1 MMKALETVVPLT
13 GSKKNRTAI
22 LSVSERGAK
31 LGQRIRSLVAP
42 HADCFEKENRPSG
55 GEAIYFDSLKNHIG
69 QIFKDYDQVLCIMA
83 LGIVV
88 RMIAPYI
95 EHKSKDPAIVVMDE
109 AGHHVI
115 SLLSGHLGGA
125 NEWTQSIS
133 LAIDADP
140 VITTATDVNGLPAPD
155 VLARHEHLL
164 VDDFHTL
171 VDVNSAVVAG
181 ESVNYYI
188 DETLVDAERLRDAA
202 ATHIGTY
209 GTVQLVDVFTLPE
222 TDGVR
227 RVVITDKMIPEYAE
241 QLILRPRT
249 YTMGIGCRR
258 DTPKELILNA
268 IMQSLQAHKLSPKS
282 IVTAASVIVKQD
294 EVGLLAAVNELGWA
308 IHFYTQEE
316 IAPVIEEQDLK
327 ESTFVKGTIGV
338 GNVCETTALLAAKSQ
353 TLIQHKTVYP
363 KTTVAIAQV
372 TSK

>member
-1 MMKALETVVPLT
+1 MMKELETVASTT
-13 GSKKNRTAI
+13 GAKKNRTAI

-31 LGQRIRSLVAP
+31 LGQRIKSLVAP

-133 LAIDADP
+133 LAIDAEP
-140 VITTATDVNGLPAPD
+140 VITTATDINGLPAPD

-188 DETLVDAERLRDAA
+188 DKTLVDANRLRDAA
-202 ATHIGTY
+202 ALHIGTH
-209 GTVQLVDVFTLPE
+209 GTVQVVDVFTLPE

-258 DTPKELILNA
+258 DTLKELILDA
-268 IMQSLQAHKLSPKS
+268 IQQSLAAHKLSPKS

-294 EVGLLAAVNELGWA
+294 EVGLLEAVNELGWA

>member
-1 MMKALETVVPLT
+1 MMKELETVASTT
-13 GSKKNRTAI
+13 GAKKNRTAI

-31 LGQRIRSLVAP
+31 LGQRIKSLVAP

-95 EHKSKDPAIVVMDE
+95 EHKSKVPAVVVMYE
-109 AGHHVI
+109 VGHHVI

-188 DETLVDAERLRDAA
+188 DETLVDANRLRDAA
-202 ATHIGTY
+202 ALHIGTH
-209 GTVQLVDVFTLPE
+209 GTVQVVDVFTLPE

-227 RVVITDKMIPEYAE
+227 RVVITDKVIPEYTE

-258 DTPKELILNA
+258 DTPKELILDA
-268 IMQSLQAHKLSPKS
+268 ITQSLQAHKLSPKS

-294 EVGLLAAVNELGWA
+294 EVGLLEAVNELGWS

-338 GNVCETTALLAAKSQ
+338 GNVCETTALLAAKSR
-353 TLIQHKTVYP
+353 TLIQHKTIYP

>member
-1 MMKALETVVPLT
+1 MKELESDVPT
-13 GSKKNRTAI
+13 TAVKKNRTAI
-22 LSVSERGAK
+22 LSVSERGAR
-31 LGQRIRSLVAP
+31 LGQRIKSLVAS
-42 HADCFEKENRPSG
+42 HADCYEKENRPSG

-133 LAIDADP
+133 LAIDAD
-140 VITTATDVNGLPAPD
+140 VNGLPAPD

-164 VDDFHTL
+164 VDDFQTL

-181 ESVNYYI
+181 ETVNYYI
-188 DETLVDAERLRDAA
+188 DNTLVNAQHLVQS
-202 ATHIGTY
+202 ATAHIGTH
-209 GTVQLVDVFTLPE
+209 GTVQMVDVFTLPE

-227 RVVITDKMIPEYAE
+227 RVVITDKVITEYPE

-258 DTPKELILNA
+258 DTPKELILDA
-268 IMQSLQAHKLSPKS
+268 ITQSLQTHKLSSKS

-294 EVGLLAAVNELGWA
+294 EVGLLEAVNELGWA

>member
-1 MMKALETVVPLT
+1 MKELESDSPMT
-13 GSKKNRTAI
+13 GAKKNRTAI

-31 LGQRIRSLVAP
+31 LGQRIKSLVAP
-42 HADCFEKENRPSG
+42 HADCYEKENRPSG
-55 GEAIYFDSLKNHIG
+55 GEAIYFDSLKHHIG

-95 EHKSKDPAIVVMDE
+95 EHKSKDPAIVV
-109 AGHHVI
+109 
-115 SLLSGHLGGA
+115 GA

-164 VDDFHTL
+164 VDDFQTL

-181 ESVNYYI
+181 ETVNYYI
-188 DETLVDAERLRDAA
+188 DNTLVNAQYLAQS
-202 ATHIGTY
+202 ATAHIGTH
-209 GTVQLVDVFTLPE
+209 GTVQMVDVFTLPK

-227 RVVITDKMIPEYAE
+227 RVVITDKVIPEYTE

-258 DTPKELILNA
+258 DTPKELILDA
-268 IMQSLQAHKLSPKS
+268 ITQSLQAHKLSPKS

-294 EVGLLAAVNELGWA
+294 EVGLLEAVNELGWA

>member
-1 MMKALETVVPLT
+1 MKELESDVSMT
-13 GSKKNRTAI
+13 GVKKNRTAI

-31 LGQRIRSLVAP
+31 LGQRIKSLVAP
-42 HADCFEKENRPSG
+42 HADCYEKENRPSG
-55 GEAIYFDSLKNHIG
+55 GKAIYFDSLKHHIG

-188 DETLVDAERLRDAA
+188 DETLVDANRLQAA
-202 ATHIGTY
+202 AASHIGTY
-209 GTVQLVDVFTLPE
+209 GTAQLVDVFALPK
-222 TDGVR
+222 TDGIR
-227 RVVITDKMIPEYAE
+227 RVVITDKVIPEYTE

-258 DTPKELILNA
+258 DTPKELILDA
-268 IMQSLQAHKLSPKS
+268 ITQSLQAHKLSPKS
-282 IVTAASVIVKQD
+282 IVTTASVIVKQD
-294 EVGLLAAVNELGWA
+294 EVGLLEAVNELGWS